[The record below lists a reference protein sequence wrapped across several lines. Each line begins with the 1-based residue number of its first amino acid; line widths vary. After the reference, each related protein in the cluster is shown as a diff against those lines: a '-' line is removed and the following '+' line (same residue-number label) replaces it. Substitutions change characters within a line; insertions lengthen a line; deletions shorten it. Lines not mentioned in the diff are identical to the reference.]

1 MVSGIMVCL
10 TLLVLALQLCSQV
23 TSKQYIITP
32 EQEVCCNSITLTD
45 FAALNGTNLTEDIVL
60 FLQPGLHILAVNFE
74 IHDLNISISMV
85 PLAVD
90 SESPFNYSEIQC
102 VDNSRFIFTGCN
114 YISIAN
120 ITFNG
125 CGGNQIIDVDSFE
138 MQGVYFNGLKTNE
151 TGLKLINTKGE
162 ITGCVFSYFTTGS
175 YRSVQRHS
183 NFSPNIRQVLHVYV
197 GGAIIVDRSNVSII
211 LSVFSNNQAQIGGA
225 LFAINSNVLIDG
237 TNFSDNGRM
246 EDWQERTCYLL
257 GDCDGIN
264 IAGALYLEDSNTS
277 IRDGN
282 FRNNSAQLGGCIV
295 VIHGMLTAMDSFF
308 DENKV
313 SSRGAVLYIFNG
325 SVVTQS
331 SSFRAN
337 SGYRGYIVSNDG
349 GVIACTE
356 SHFVARNSVFQNN
369 EAANGGVLY
378 SFLSTIMI
386 QENCSFENNYANNG
400 GVLLSSRDDIT
411 ISSSSFS
418 SNSAQYFGGVTD
430 LQHSDVKVLSCL
442 FHSNAAFSGTVFYTI
457 DETKLTIGDVDVI
470 GNVAHSYAIMYLSET
485 TAHFY
490 GLIRLMMNSGSL
502 MAIYSDIT
510 FDGLTIF
517 SHNQEVPSSYK
528 AIREGGAMTVL
539 SSDIRFR
546 GKCHFNNNFAMYGG
560 AVHASSSKL
569 YITNEVHMYGNIA
582 TVDGGGI
589 YLKSSELNCQMES
602 RLDIVNNTAVRK
614 GGGIHAINTS
624 LKTYAPLL
632 STTCVPTGNVISFNF
647 SANIARK
654 GGGLSLETGATLNV
668 LINGRLCARY
678 FKLQVVMFREN
689 IADYGG
695 AIYVDDTTNTAACDS
710 RQETECFFQI
720 LILHEMHETNPIR
733 VYFSQNTATHSGG
746 TLYGGL
752 LDRCTVSPFAI
763 SIDKFPMHHYL
774 ERGTALNYFKDHI
787 VTSNVSISSAAM
799 KVCTCN
805 HGDNNCTQ
813 QYNFGQI
820 EVKKGQVFS
829 LLVVAVDQSGQPVSS
844 VIRAALTNT
853 ESGLAEG
860 QLEQPIPDK
869 CTQLAFSITS
879 PHEAETL
886 SLFAADGPCKD
897 ADLSTMSVQIA
908 FLPCTCPIGFQP
920 VQSDPTNCTCTCH
933 EDIVQYVQC
942 DISSES
948 LTKNYQ
954 SVTWISYDNV
964 SSNSGYLVY
973 LNCPY
978 DYCKSSQQSSTH
990 INLNEPSGADA
1001 QCAFN
1006 RSSLLCGSC
1015 QTGLSLSLGSS
1026 LCLSCPSYWPVL
1038 LVFITIA
1045 ALIAGVAL
1053 IAILLLL
1060 NMTVAVGSMNGLIF
1074 YANIVAAYT
1083 SILLPFSKP
1092 TYATV
1097 FISWLNLELGI
1108 DTCFVEGMDAY
1119 SKTWIELLFPTY
1131 IIIIIIIV
1139 IVISSYSSRFS
1150 NAISNKHPVA
1160 TLTTLLLLSYAKL
1173 LALAFKILAFGTL
1186 EYPNGSRQVFWLL
1199 DATVK
1204 YLAGKHIVLAVM
1216 ALVILLLGLFFAI
1229 LLFSWQWLLHLPKW
1243 KIFIWSRNP
1252 KLQTFVETY
1261 HIPFNAKHRYW
1272 PGLLLL
1278 VRALLYLVAAVNVSN
1293 DPKVALTSIAFC
1305 VGFLFFLKG
1314 AVGNIY
1320 KKCFL
1325 DILEIVFY
1333 FNILSLCLFTWYSLG
1348 AESNEAVAAHIS
1360 VSISMALLI
1369 LIMVYHIYTYT
1380 NLFAKLHNTKFGLWL
1395 DSKLRAEYI
1404 IPKPK
1409 PNNLRQEDQ
1418 QNLDDVHRFHELME
1432 AIDRQANTND
1442 YRLLPQNSRAP
1453 TQSVVE
1459 LPKREANKSNPYN
1472 VMAEMS
1478 ATEEKLDESISHVP
1492 AEC

>member
-1 MVSGIMVCL
+1 MCL

-45 FAALNGTNLTEDIVL
+45 FAALGTNLTEDIVL

-74 IHDLNISISMV
+74 IHDLNISMV

-90 SESPFNYSEIQC
+90 SESPSEIQC
-102 VDNSRFIFTGCN
+102 VDDSRFIFTGSN

-138 MQGVYFNGLKTNE
+138 MQGVCFNGLKTNE

-308 DENKV
+308 DGNKV

-378 SFLSTIMI
+378 SFLSRIMI
-386 QENCSFENNYANNG
+386 QENCSYENNYANNG

-418 SNSAQYFGGVTD
+418 SNSAQYYGGVMN
-430 LQHSDVKVLSCL
+430 LQHSDVKVLSSL
-442 FHSNAAFSGTVFYTI
+442 FHSNAAWSGTVFYTY
-457 DETKLTIGDVDVI
+457 DESMLTIGDVDVI
-470 GNVAHSYAIMYLSET
+470 GNVAHSYAIMFLSET
-485 TAHFY
+485 SAHFY
-490 GLIRLMMNSGSL
+490 GLSSMMNSGSL
-502 MAIYSDIT
+502 IVIYSDIT
-510 FDGLTIF
+510 LDGLTIF
-517 SHNQEVPSSYK
+517 SHNQEVSSSYK
-528 AIREGGAMTVL
+528 AIREGGAMTAV
-539 SSDIRFR
+539 SSDISIR
-546 GKCHFNNNFAMYGG
+546 GECYFYNNSAMYGG
-560 AVHASSSKL
+560 AVHAISSKL
-569 YITNEVHMYGNIA
+569 YITNRVYVYGNNA

-589 YLKSSELNCQMES
+589 YLRSSELNCQLES
-602 RLDIVNNTAVRK
+602 RLDIVKNTAERK
-614 GGGIHAINTS
+614 GGGVHAIKTS
-624 LKTYAPLL
+624 LNTYAFFHL
-632 STTCVPTGNVISFNF
+632 SIGSVISFT
-647 SANIARK
+647 ANTARK
-654 GGGLSLETGATLNV
+654 GGGLSLEAGATLHV
-668 LINGRLCARY
+668 LSNQSSYEEVKSI
-678 FKLQVVMFREN
+678 KFREN

-695 AIYVDDTTNTAACDS
+695 AIFVDGTTNTAACDS
-710 RQETECFFQI
+710 RQEIECFFQI
-720 LILHEMHETNPIR
+720 ILYGFAEIYQTNPIR
-733 VYFSQNTATHSGG
+733 VYFSQNTATRSGG

-752 LDRCTVSPFAI
+752 LDRCTVSSFALSRFI
-763 SIDKFPMHHYL
+763 NKLPVHHYL

-799 KVCTCN
+799 KVCTCY
-805 HGDNNCTQ
+805 HGNNNCTQ

-829 LLVVAVDQSGQPVSS
+829 LSVVAVDQAGQPVSS
-844 VIRAALTNT
+844 VIRASLTNT

-869 CTQLAFSITS
+869 CTQIAFSITS
-879 PHEAETL
+879 PHAYEAETL
-886 SLFAADGPCKD
+886 SLYAADGPCKD
-897 ADLSTMSVQIA
+897 ADLSTMTVQIA

-933 EDIVQYVQC
+933 EDIAEYVLC

-948 LTKNYQ
+948 LTKDYL

-990 INLNEPSGADA
+990 INLNELSGADA

-1038 LVFITIA
+1038 LVFISIA

-1053 IAILLLL
+1053 IAILLIL
-1060 NMTVAVGSMNGLIF
+1060 NMTVAVGTINGLIF

-1186 EYPNGSRQVFWLL
+1186 EYPNGSKQVFWLL

-1204 YLAGKHIVLAVM
+1204 YLAGKHIVLVVM

-1229 LLFSWQWLLHLPKW
+1229 LVFSWQWLLHLPKW

-1278 VRALLYLVAAVNVSN
+1278 VRAILYLVAAVNVSN
-1293 DPKVALTSIAFC
+1293 DPKVALTSIGFC

-1325 DILEIVFY
+1325 DILEVVFY

-1348 AESNEAVAAHIS
+1348 VESNEAVAAHIS

-1369 LIMVYHIYTYT
+1369 LIIVYHLYTYT

-1404 IPKPK
+1404 IPTPK
-1409 PNNLRQEDQ
+1409 PNNLRQADQ

-1459 LPKREANKSNPYN
+1459 LPKREANKSNPY
-1472 VMAEMS
+1472 MAEMS
-1478 ATEEKLDESISHVP
+1478 ATEEKLDESIPRVP